1 MVDEGQRM
9 FAEGLVSSF
18 VLFAQFDQ
26 GTHIFKVTVGVTVM
40 AIYQHNPSSEMKIIS
55 RFETFTS

>member
-1 MVDEGQRM
+1 M

-26 GTHIFKVTVGVTVM
+26 GTHIFKVTVGVAVM